1 MIRKVNEMTK
11 KMTWSE
17 LRDATDP
24 VVSCTIGNPMRAQY
38 VLGAMEVMLVEMA
51 LSLPRHKQVEFAE
64 TLARLNAR
72 AVEIT
77 A

>member
-1 MIRKVNEMTK
+1 MTK

-24 VVSCTIGNPMRAQY
+24 VVSSTIGNPMRAQY
-38 VLGAMEVMLVEMA
+38 VLGAMEVMMVELV
-51 LSLPRHKQVEFAE
+51 LSLPRHKQVEFTE
-64 TLARLNAR
+64 TMQRLNVR
-72 AVEIT
+72 ASQIT